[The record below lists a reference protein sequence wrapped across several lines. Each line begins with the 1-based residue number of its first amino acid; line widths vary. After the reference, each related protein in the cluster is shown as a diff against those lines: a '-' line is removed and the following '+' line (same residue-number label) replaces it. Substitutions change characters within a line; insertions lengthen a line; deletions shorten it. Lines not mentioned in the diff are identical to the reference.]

1 MRALG
6 LLVLLMVPTAVRG
19 QEFPFELWHEG
30 RIVLL
35 EGDTLHGNVKY
46 DMQSDIVMFS
56 VSEKIQTFSARKI
69 AFFEI
74 FDGTIKQYRQF
85 YALPFS
91 SVGSYRTAVFFELL
105 AEGKLTLLCRESI
118 EYRTNNSYFY
128 YYSTYTRRVLVN
140 RFYFLRENGEIEEWK
155 GSKADLLQLMGR
167 AADEVET
174 YMKQNKLKA
183 DDKLDLAKTVKYYNS
198 FFLPK

>member
-1 MRALG
+1 
-6 LLVLLMVPTAVRG
+6 
-19 QEFPFELWHEG
+19 
-30 RIVLL
+30 
-35 EGDTLHGNVKY
+35 
-46 DMQSDIVMFS
+46 MQSDIVMFS
-56 VSEKIQTFSARKI
+56 VSETIQTFSARKI

-167 AADEVET
+167 AADEVEA

>member
-6 LLVLLMVPTAVRG
+6 LLVLLLIPAVVRG

-46 DMQSDIVMFS
+46 DMQNDIVMFS

-140 RFYFLRENGEIEEWK
+140 KFYFLRENGEIEEWK

-167 AADEVET
+167 AADEVEA

-183 DDKLDLAKTVKYYNS
+183 DDKQDLAKTVKYYNS